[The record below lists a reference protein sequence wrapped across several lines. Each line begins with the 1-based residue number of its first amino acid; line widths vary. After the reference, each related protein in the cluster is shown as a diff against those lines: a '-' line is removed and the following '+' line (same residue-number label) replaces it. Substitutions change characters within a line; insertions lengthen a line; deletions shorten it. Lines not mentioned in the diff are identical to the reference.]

1 VSGNTSGLR
10 TELFHSKTF
19 HSEGLP
25 LLISPQLLRERDLGQ
40 IDLARLLKKENWV
53 IEIAEVKSSA
63 MGFEAFQR
71 GQRKRIILAGNFFSG
86 ILGYPV
92 RFIRLVG

>member
-1 VSGNTSGLR
+1 M
-10 TELFHSKTF
+10 
-19 HSEGLP
+19 
-25 LLISPQLLRERDLGQ
+25 LLRERDLGQ
-40 IDLARLLKKENWV
+40 IDLARLMKKEHWV

-63 MGFEAFQR
+63 MGFESFER

-86 ILGYPV
+86 IFGHSV